1 MDVLFGSDADKTND
15 YYVVMGGLEARMLKE
30 SALTAS
36 QFINNNRL
44 RIDFVN
50 NITLF
55 IENKMEILS
64 GAYPETSKK
73 EAMTHLKE
81 ERGYL
86 IHQENLIR
94 QKRIT
99 QNMTIEIKQE
109 NNLWSYVVKGAF
121 ILGGAGQFLA
131 GVGMVIAGAGSCAT
145 LVGCVVGVASIT
157 AGVAL
162 IIHGSNSMTENGMS
176 LYLNDQNYKGFAS
189 KWYEDGAVALG
200 YTKAHG
206 DLVYAGVD
214 IALSGYGLLKNVLK
228 PDAWRLFHYMNN
240 DFLKG
245 YQTMTRPQLI
255 LEIGV
260 DGLTTMS
267 AYSATKSIK

>member
-1 MDVLFGSDADKTND
+1 MDGLFGNDAGND
-15 YYVVMGGLEARMLKE
+15 YYLVMGGLEARMLKE
-30 SALTAS
+30 TALTAS

-55 IENKMEILS
+55 IECKMEILS
-64 GAYPETSKK
+64 GDYPETSKK
-73 EAMTHLKE
+73 EALTHLKE
-81 ERGYL
+81 ERSYL

-94 QKRIT
+94 QKRVT

-131 GVGMVIAGAGSCAT
+131 GLGMVGAGLTSCAT
-145 LVGCVVGVASIT
+145 LVGCVVGAASIT
-157 AGVAL
+157 AGLTLA
-162 IIHGSNSMTENGMS
+162 IHGINSIAENSMS
-176 LYLNDQNYKGFAS
+176 LYRNDQNYKWYVS
-189 KWYEDGAVALG
+189 EWYEKGAVALG

-214 IALSGYGLLKNVLK
+214 IAFSGYGLFKNVLK
-228 PDAWRLFHYMNN
+228 PDAWRLFHYVNS

-245 YQTMTRPQLI
+245 YQTMSRPALY
-255 LEIGV
+255 LEIFV
-260 DGLTTMS
+260 DGNTALS
-267 AYSATKSIK
+267 ASNTAKSM